1 MHTHTHTY
9 ICMHCNSLDDHN
21 LLYQK
26 LIITPVK
33 KELGL
38 AFKGNQKM
46 VVEALEVFI
55 VCALLFVIADTHILS
70 LSLSLQFPNFG
81 GMGLAI
87 KNCFLDVF
95 PYLVLQALHYTK
107 GKNCFRMSDRCHQ
120 ASYLSCEPWLLST
133 RYL

>member
-1 MHTHTHTY
+1 MQEKSGVSLVAHEKFAQPREVEVSLSFPHLIWLSHECTRAHTHIY

-55 VCALLFVIADTHILS
+55 VCTLLFVIADTHILS

-87 KNCFLDVF
+87 
-95 PYLVLQALHYTK
+95 
-107 GKNCFRMSDRCHQ
+107 
-120 ASYLSCEPWLLST
+120 
-133 RYL
+133 

>member
-1 MHTHTHTY
+1 
-9 ICMHCNSLDDHN
+9 MHCNSLDDHN

-55 VCALLFVIADTHILS
+55 VCALLFVIADTYILS
-70 LSLSLQFPNFG
+70 LSFPTISKLWWDGLGYKELLLGCLSLLSVAGF
-81 GMGLAI
+81 
-87 KNCFLDVF
+87 
-95 PYLVLQALHYTK
+95 ALYK
-107 GKNCFRMSDRCHQ
+107 GKKLFSHVR
-120 ASYLSCEPWLLST
+120 
-133 RYL
+133 